1 MTMKMK
7 KRFTN
12 LINNV
17 QLKKVVA
24 GAVVGAMILGG
35 GLCFA
40 NESDNQ
46 NDQRSARFCRG
57 KDFTAEIQSQ
67 AAEKNITLIDE
78 AKVKSITSKAIGVK
92 EKDLNIRCRLMNFKG
107 EDGNEFKPF
116 YNVHCFN
123 EGIMYSLNIDAV
135 SGEIIK
141 DYSKFHFGPEGFGHK
156 GPGPRGPRNGNVQPE
171 QQEK

>member
-1 MTMKMK
+1 MTIK
-7 KRFTN
+7 KHFKN
-12 LINNV
+12 LIKNA
-17 QLKKVVA
+17 QLNKVVA
-24 GAVVGAMILGG
+24 GAIVGTMLLGG

-40 NESDNQ
+40 NDQDNQ
-46 NDQRSARFCRG
+46 NNQRNAGFCRG
-57 KDFTAEIQSQ
+57 RDFTAEIQSQ

-92 EKDLNIRCRLMNFKG
+92 EKDLNLRCRLMNFKG

-116 YNVHCFN
+116 YSVHCFN
-123 EGIMYSLNIDAV
+123 DGIMYSLNIDAV

-156 GPGPRGPRNGNVQPE
+156 GPGPRGPRNGNTQPD
-171 QQEK
+171 QQQQQ